1 MALHRCRTGMV
12 EPASDCVPVSG
23 NLRLREPARRGNSS
37 SESRL
42 SDLTATMTP

>member
-1 MALHRCRTGMV
+1 MALHSCRAGMV
-12 EPASDCVPVSG
+12 EPVSDCVPVSG
-23 NLRLREPARRGNSS
+23 YLQLLAPASSATSS